1 MTGAGRRNGKGAD
14 AFGNRIM
21 VQIDQYE
28 KDRIELQATDG
39 AGCDRGN
46 PLTAEPGAQRDAGM
60 RDETLPRGNRT
71 GRGET
76 SGFVG

>member
-28 KDRIELQATDG
+28 KDRIEQQAKQMAQAMTG
-39 AGCDRGN
+39 AIR
-46 PLTAEPGAQRDAGM
+46 
-60 RDETLPRGNRT
+60 
-71 GRGET
+71 
-76 SGFVG
+76 

>member
-1 MTGAGRRNGKGAD
+1 
-14 AFGNRIM
+14 M

-39 AGCDRGN
+39 AGCDRGDS
-46 PLTAEPGAQRDAGM
+46 LTAGPGARRDAG
-60 RDETLPRGNRT
+60 RREKTLPRENRT

-76 SGFVG
+76 SGFAG

>member
-39 AGCDRGN
+39 AGCDRGD
-46 PLTAEPGAQRDAGM
+46 PLTAGPGARRDAG
-60 RDETLPRGNRT
+60 RREKTLLRENRT

-76 SGFVG
+76 SGFAG